1 MAYKILVVDD
11 EAHYADMLRDLL
23 LQNNF
28 IADMAVS
35 VQQALDSLD
44 TEDYA
49 LIIADYKMP
58 GMDGAEFL
66 QRVRLRNAT
75 IPFFMVSGLMNTHE
89 LIRVANLGATL
100 VFEKPLEIGNFV
112 ESVKRYV
119 APLSDSEFQ
128 KRFRGD
134 VSGENYPSELVHLSD
149 KSHLGR
155 EFVQKLWLAFQRE
168 RIAVVELLPGAE
180 LELIAKEVS
189 HWKGRTNSQFYTLSP
204 EDFAN
209 PGCVDALNGIVR
221 DPETSPVVIIQNMDT
236 ATEEEMNAAA
246 EFFND
251 GHFATKL
258 HSEIFLLLVLEKG
271 AWAERVSRAHP
282 GLAKI
287 LLARRL
293 PLAPLRERPS
303 DIARY
308 ARRLLSTNAQTL
320 GTPEKAAISSNA
332 VGLLLQHRWAG
343 EYDELSTK
351 IEQAVTL
358 ERPSPLRAE
367 EFALVL
373 EGENSHPSGGYTLQR
388 RLLIAQTAAVADSLE
403 RSSGDMAL
411 ALARMGVAPDTP
423 TTPSPDTLIFPGL
436 LQ

>member
-35 VQQALDSLD
+35 VQQALDALD

-66 QRVRLRNAT
+66 QRVRLRNST

-100 VFEKPLEIGNFV
+100 VFEKPLEIGSFV
-112 ESVKRYV
+112 ESVKKHV
-119 APLSDSEFQ
+119 TPLSDAEFQ

-134 VSGENYPSELVHLSD
+134 VSGENYPAELIHLSD
-149 KSHLGR
+149 RSHLGQ

-168 RIAVVELLPGAE
+168 RIAVIELTPGAE
-180 LELIAKEVS
+180 LELIAKELS
-189 HWKGRTNSQFYTLSP
+189 HWKGRTNSQFYTLGP

-209 PGCVDALNGIVR
+209 PECVDALNGIVR
-221 DPETSPVVIIQNMDT
+221 DPETSPVVLLQNAET
-236 ATEEEMNAAA
+236 ASREQMEALEA
-246 EFFND
+246 FFSE
-251 GHFATKL
+251 GHFARKL
-258 HSEIFLLLVLEKG
+258 HSEIFFIMVLEKG
-271 AWAERVSRAHP
+271 SWEKPVAATHP
-282 GLAKI
+282 GLAGI
-287 LLARRL
+287 LRARLLTL
-293 PLAPLRERPS
+293 PPLRERPS

-308 ARRLLSTNAQTL
+308 ARRLLTQNAAAI
-320 GTPEKAAISSNA
+320 GSPEKASISPAA
-332 VGLLLQHRWAG
+332 VGLILQHRWSG

-351 IEQAVTL
+351 IEQIVTL
-358 ERPSPLRAE
+358 DRPCPLRAE
-367 EFALVL
+367 EFASVL
-373 EGENSHPSGGYTLQR
+373 EGEESHPEGGYTLRR
-388 RLLIAQTAAVADSLE
+388 RLLLAQNEAIRDSMQKSDADL
-403 RSSGDMAL
+403 AL
-411 ALARMGVAPDTP
+411 ALARMGIPPDITESPAPNE
-423 TTPSPDTLIFPGL
+423 LLLPGL